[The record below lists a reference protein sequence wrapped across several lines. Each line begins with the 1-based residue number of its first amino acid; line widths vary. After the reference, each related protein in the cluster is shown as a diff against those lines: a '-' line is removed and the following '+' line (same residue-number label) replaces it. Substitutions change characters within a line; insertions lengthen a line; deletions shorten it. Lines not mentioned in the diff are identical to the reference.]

1 VIAEGNFRHHYKSLF
16 FSVPSPILLPVVN
29 DTLRQIA
36 ERRFFLIAG
45 PCVIETEEIC
55 FEVAETVAD
64 LARKYDIPYVFK
76 TSYKK
81 ANRLSAGSYSG
92 PDFDEGLRILR
103 EVRDQCGLPV
113 LTDVHETAEIAPVA
127 EVADILQIPAFLCRQ
142 TDLVRTAA
150 ATGKWVNI
158 KKGQFMA
165 PEDMA
170 RIAAKAD
177 SDRVMLTERGTSF
190 GYRSLVIDFRSLL
203 IMAGSGLPIVFD
215 ATHSLQ
221 LSGGGDGVSTG
232 QPEYVIPM
240 ARAAAA
246 VGIDGLFV
254 ETHPRPAEAKS
265 DAGAMLPLAKMDVL
279 LEEVLAVR
287 QARDRG

>member
-1 VIAEGNFRHHYKSLF
+1 
-16 FSVPSPILLPVVN
+16 
-29 DTLRQIA
+29 
-36 ERRFFLIAG
+36 
-45 PCVIETEEIC
+45 
-55 FEVAETVAD
+55 
-64 LARKYDIPYVFK
+64 
-76 TSYKK
+76 
-81 ANRLSAGSYSG
+81 
-92 PDFDEGLRILR
+92 
-103 EVRDQCGLPV
+103 
-113 LTDVHETAEIAPVA
+113 
-127 EVADILQIPAFLCRQ
+127 
-142 TDLVRTAA
+142 
-150 ATGKWVNI
+150 
-158 KKGQFMA
+158 
-165 PEDMA
+165 
-170 RIAAKAD
+170 
-177 SDRVMLTERGTSF
+177 
-190 GYRSLVIDFRSLL
+190 
-203 IMAGSGLPIVFD
+203 MAGSGLPIVFD